1 MGQQFGQTLKRW
13 SFGGRRLRLWGV
25 LILFLL
31 ALALPVYGYKI
42 EPYWLEVKT
51 VPLVLPRLQPEF
63 DGYRIVQL
71 SDLHVV
77 EQMPQQFLERVV
89 EQTNQQQPDL
99 VAITG
104 DMVTHHPQSY
114 APRLEAA
121 FKGIKA
127 PVVAVLG
134 NHDHWSDPMA
144 VHQILQNSQVED
156 LSNRVYTVQR
166 NQAQLQ
172 IGGVDDV
179 WVGAADLDQVLAQ
192 MPNTGAAILLAHEPD
207 FADATVT
214 THRFDLQI
222 SGHAHGGQV
231 AIPFVGAP
239 VLPPYG
245 KRYPIGQYQIDDLIQ
260 YTNRGIGMVSPR
272 VRFWSRPE
280 ITVFQL
286 SSPTVQQSR
295 G

>member
-1 MGQQFGQTLKRW
+1 MPRRW
-13 SFGGRRLRLWGV
+13 KLRGRHFRLWG
-25 LILFLL
+25 ILSLFIL
-31 ALALPVYGYKI
+31 ALALPIYGYKI
-42 EPYWLEVKT
+42 EPYWLQVKT

-77 EQMPQQFLERVV
+77 EQMPQKFLERVI

-104 DMVTHHPQSY
+104 DIVTDEPKRY
-114 APRLEAA
+114 ASRIEAA
-121 FKGIKA
+121 FKAVNA
-127 PVVAVLG
+127 PTVAVLG
-134 NHDHWSDPMA
+134 NHDYWSDPVA
-144 VHQILQNSQVED
+144 VDQILQNSQVEA
-156 LSNRVYTVQR
+156 LRNQVYTVQR
-166 NQAQLQ
+166 NQAQLH

-179 WVGAADLDQVLAQ
+179 WAGAADLDQVMAQ
-192 MPNTGAAILLAHEPD
+192 MPKTGAAILLAHEPD
-207 FADATVT
+207 FADVAVT
-214 THRFDLQI
+214 THRFDLEL

-245 KRYPIGQYQIDDLIQ
+245 KRYPIGQYQIEDLIQ

-280 ITVFQL
+280 ITVFEL
-286 SSPTVQQSR
+286 SAPTS
-295 G
+295 